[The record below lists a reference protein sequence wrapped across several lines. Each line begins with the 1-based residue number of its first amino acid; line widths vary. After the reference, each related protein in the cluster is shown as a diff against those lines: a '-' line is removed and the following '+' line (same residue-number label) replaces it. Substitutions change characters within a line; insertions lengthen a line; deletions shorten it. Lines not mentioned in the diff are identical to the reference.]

1 MTPIKNLKIITDQVN
16 NYESVN
22 LIAIN
27 NEEVQVHYQVEY
39 QGHSVNSVSFLNTN
53 DITNIQIEMEDGSLI
68 NFNRV

>member
-1 MTPIKNLKIITDQVN
+1 MNQIKTVKIITDQVN

-27 NEEVQVHYQVEY
+27 NEEVQVHHQVEY
-39 QGHSVNSVSFLNTN
+39 QNHSVNAVSFLCIQ
-53 DITNIQIEMEDGSLI
+53 DINHIEIQMEDGSLI